1 MGRLKVGIIT
11 GFATGY
17 VMGAKAGHR
26 RYEQIRTA
34 WWRIKSSPLLRWAS
48 ETAGTAIGTGLE
60 RGRFAAVET
69 LDRVK
74 ERVKERRA
82 AP

>member
-1 MGRLKVGIIT
+1 MGRLKMGIIT

-34 WWRIKSSPLLRWAS
+34 WWRIKSSSLVQRAS
-48 ETAGTAIGTGLE
+48 ETAGSAIGTGLE
-60 RGRFAAVET
+60 RGKFAAVEKM
-69 LDRVK
+69 DRVK
-74 ERVKERRA
+74 DRVRERRA

>member
-1 MGRLKVGIIT
+1 MGRLKVGIMT
-11 GFATGY
+11 GFVTGY

-34 WWRIKSSPLLRWAS
+34 WWRIKSSPLLRRAS
-48 ETAGTAIGTGLE
+48 ETAGTAIGAGLE

-74 ERVKERRA
+74 DRVKERRA